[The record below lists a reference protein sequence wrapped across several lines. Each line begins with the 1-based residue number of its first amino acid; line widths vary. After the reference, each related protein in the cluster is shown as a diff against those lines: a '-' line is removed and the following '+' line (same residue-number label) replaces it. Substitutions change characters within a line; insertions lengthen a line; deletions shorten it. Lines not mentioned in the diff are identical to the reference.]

1 MKAYKFRSTQQLPF
15 ALDIIMN
22 GRLRCSDWRTLND
35 PMEGRFVY
43 SYRAT
48 DERDFKERV
57 SEIIEYKQQLKVCS
71 LSKTFDCHLLWAH
84 YANGFDG
91 MAIEVELPENG
102 PEVKH
107 VNYGGVFAPVS
118 FDTPEP
124 PEIVAE
130 QVLSSKYRE
139 WSYEQEVRIL
149 QRDEWYHL
157 AKPVRRVIVGH
168 RVHPAV
174 FEALQI
180 ICEEKEVEINRVGI
194 GDEGID
200 ADWVEPRRERLARKA
215 ASTRQGIGKAG
226 RAQ

>member
-15 ALDIIMN
+15 ALDIIIN

-48 DERDFKERV
+48 DEQDFKEQV
-57 SEIIEYKQQLKVCS
+57 SEIIVHKQQLKVCS

-91 MAIEVELPENG
+91 MAIEVELPDAA
-102 PEVKH
+102 PAIKQ

-118 FDTPEP
+118 FDSPILPEV
-124 PEIVAE
+124 VAE
-130 QVLSSKYRE
+130 QVLSSKYHE
-139 WSYEQEVRIL
+139 WRYEQEVRIL

-157 AKPVRRVIVGH
+157 PKPVRRVIVRH

-180 ICEEKEVEINRVGI
+180 VCEEKDVEVCRVGI

-200 ADWVEPRRERLARKA
+200 ADWVEPLKARKK
-215 ASTRQGIGKAG
+215 RGKTAK
-226 RAQ
+226 R